1 MNFSYKESVAE
12 VVEED
17 KHEDDDHGG
26 MVNLR
31 RRQAKFKMLQDKNEF
46 NKKCKRNRS
55 TDFLKE
61 KGAVQYSTMH
71 YIGDVSEDDEE
82 LISDSSFE
90 KQQQQTDQNK
100 NTSKGKIYS
109 LGYLSK
115 NIWNNKIYSDDF
127 DVDFEI
133 LKNDQIQRFKLGS
146 VVNSAI
152 QEDVESEMANQ
163 YFSDNSSSSYLAT
176 RLRKFSL
183 DLQKFVDKSDNESSV
198 LSMKSLGGTGPNKQ
212 SKLGHYQSNV
222 SEPILEVDDE
232 NMQDQKLKLISE
244 SIQKRRKNSRHIDIH

>member
-1 MNFSYKESVAE
+1 MQYVNSSDISSSVGCRGPNSLSGLSGTGFPGRRASNLGLGQSGTPTTSNRVKMNFSYKESVAE

-55 TDFLKE
+55 SDFLKE
-61 KGAVQYSTMH
+61 KGVVKYSTMH

-152 QEDVESEMANQ
+152 QEDVESEMAN
-163 YFSDNSSSSYLAT
+163 
-176 RLRKFSL
+176 
-183 DLQKFVDKSDNESSV
+183 
-198 LSMKSLGGTGPNKQ
+198 
-212 SKLGHYQSNV
+212 
-222 SEPILEVDDE
+222 
-232 NMQDQKLKLISE
+232 
-244 SIQKRRKNSRHIDIH
+244 